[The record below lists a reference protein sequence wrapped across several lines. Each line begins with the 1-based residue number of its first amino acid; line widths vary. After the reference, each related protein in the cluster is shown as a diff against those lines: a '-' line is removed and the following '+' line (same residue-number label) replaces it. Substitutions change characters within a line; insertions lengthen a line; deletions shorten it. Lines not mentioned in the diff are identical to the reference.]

1 MKKNDPVFD
10 EKGKLLNKEMII
22 NKELKKIKQIYK
34 NLDPNR
40 KKNAES
46 LMSSAA
52 FMSVSMMELENII
65 NVKGYTEEYQNGAN
79 QKGVKKCSEVEI
91 YNNLAKNYL
100 SYIRQLDDML
110 QKSGGKDE
118 EDELLKFITGG

>member
-1 MKKNDPVFD
+1 MKKNDPVFA
-10 EKGKLLNKEMII
+10 ETGELLNKEMII
-22 NKELKKIKQIYK
+22 KKELKKIKQIYK
-34 NLDPNR
+34 DLDPNR

-52 FMSVSMMELENII
+52 FMAASMMELENII

>member
-1 MKKNDPVFD
+1 MKKNDPVFA
-10 EKGKLLNKEMII
+10 ETGELLNKEMII
-22 NKELKKIKQIYK
+22 KKELKKIKQIYK
-34 NLDPNR
+34 DLDPNR

-46 LMSSAA
+46 LISSAA
-52 FMSVSMMELENII
+52 FMSVSMMELESII
-65 NVKGYTEEYQNGAN
+65 NAKGYTEEYQNGAN

-110 QKSGGKDE
+110 QKSGGKVE